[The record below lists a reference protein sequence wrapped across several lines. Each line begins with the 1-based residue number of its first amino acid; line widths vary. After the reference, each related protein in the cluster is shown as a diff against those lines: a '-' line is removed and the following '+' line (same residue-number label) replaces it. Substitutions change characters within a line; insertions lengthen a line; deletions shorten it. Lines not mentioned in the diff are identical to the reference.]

1 MDAAS
6 TRFHACERFHRCDYV
21 AVDDEPADSDIPVRS
36 RAGKRVVYINPVTM
50 AAEGWKIYQE
60 DTRQCLRTGEGINS
74 LVRRKTMVTYA
85 ANVFCVSKLVSLARH
100 SP

>member
-6 TRFHACERFHRCDYV
+6 TRFHACERFRRCDYV

-50 AAEGWKIYQE
+50 AAEGWKFYQE

-74 LVRRKTMVTYA
+74 LVISAHLTTDSEDPTIFLTEA
-85 ANVFCVSKLVSLARH
+85 
-100 SP
+100 SPSSST